1 MKAQDLNYKKTQ
13 LTEGVIDRLRY
24 IVDNNDARRVQF
36 DNGEVLTV
44 DLFTASAIVALYNAV
59 SEENK
64 NKIEDKIGQSKQAF
78 YKIADFAFSNV
89 KENTQTGRG
98 DILVNDSTET
108 IKMTESAYAAKPK
121 SSKLTIKD
129 QPYILINKP
138 GIGETAYS
146 VEFTKKHPV
155 LEQKEF
161 EEGTR
166 IHAGVGKKGGAGI
179 SGVVMKEENG
189 YVFFRSDEGKNCKAP
204 KEKVVPVSDIKF
216 NEGKDVPS
224 KHQEKIAKDT
234 VKNPDKALLGGPSV
248 EEAEKMLKDKFGYTD
263 AQITKLKK
271 TANEGKHSKSR
282 AQQAAIAISKK
293 EKKESINEKSVSKDQ
308 QQAAGAALAAK
319 KGETP
324 VSELQGASKEMYD
337 SMTKKEL
344 EDFAGTKH
352 AGLPEKVNEA
362 KDYKAEKNSDGRY
375 TIWTVGETGSRQDV
389 VKDGLTKAQAKKMI
403 DKLYSKDMGLIDED
417 SIDENAFNQAAASAA
432 KAGKKEF
439 EFDGETYPVEM
450 DKETAK
456 EILEDSENVD
466 IEQWIK
472 QYKKREDNNMHSEN
486 VVELARLVGDDK
498 HVEVAQKILDRVG
511 NTGYIEPK
519 VAKAQYNLHRIL
531 WNRLLEQYG
540 DVYYEVELDESVHID
555 DEEGWTDKAVQDPG
569 DYGPLAGAEMA
580 KTQLHYII
588 YAVDRIK
595 ECMREGVHLPNWLQN
610 KISSIHYDMQGIH
623 SYMEG
628 SRLKGQFGRQI
639 SEGYHVGS
647 DYGPE
652 AATNMARTQLGF
664 IKYAAQDIIN
674 CTDEGTAI
682 PEWYQNKI
690 ARLHRG
696 METVF
701 SYMQGKRHSDVDGDT
716 EKTMDMAT
724 PASKPAPATGAAF
737 FGGDDEEY
745 IPEEKSKQ
753 KRRKKISESV
763 QSDWDID
770 KRVQAALD
778 SPFTDPAESSEDVK
792 RRLLSNRKKAE
803 KKITQKVFVPING
816 ALFALSDMLVH
827 PRGKRAIAD
836 AYFGEKEREFLK
848 EIKEEIQSIHDKIE
862 GSSVID
868 PD

>member
-1 MKAQDLNYKKTQ
+1 MNVQDLKTPTAK
-13 LTEGVIDRLRY
+13 LNEGVIDRLRK
-24 IVDNNDARRVQF
+24 ITDDHQAMRVQF
-36 DNGEVLTV
+36 DDGDALEV
-44 DLFTASAIVALYNAV
+44 DAFTASAIVALHNALG
-59 SEENK
+59 ETQKGMLEQ
-64 NKIEDKIGQSKQAF
+64 KIGKSKDMF
-78 YKIADFAFSNV
+78 YRIADFAFQKIN
-89 KENTQTGRG
+89 ENTTIGRG
-98 DILVNDSTET
+98 DILINEDTET
-108 IKMTESAYAAKPK
+108 VKMTEGSYNVKPK
-121 SSKLTIKD
+121 SSKLMIND

-146 VEFTKKHPV
+146 VQFTKNIPI
-155 LEQKEF
+155 LEEKEF

-166 IHAGVGKKGGAGI
+166 VHAGHGKKGGAGI
-179 SGVVMKEENG
+179 SGVVTKEENG
-189 YVFFRSDEGKNCKAP
+189 YVFIRSDEGKNYKAP
-204 KEKVVPVSDIKF
+204 KEKVMPI
-216 NEGKDVPS
+216 S
-224 KHQEKIAKDT
+224 KIEFSEQKKKTKMRKKDT
-234 VKNPDKALLGGPSV
+234 RLS
-248 EEAEKMLKDKFGYTD
+248 E
-263 AQITKLKK
+263 
-271 TANEGKHSKSR
+271 
-282 AQQAAIAISKK
+282 
-293 EKKESINEKSVSKDQ
+293 SKDYT
-308 QQAAGAALAAK
+308 A
-319 KGETP
+319 
-324 VSELQGASKEMYD
+324 V
-337 SMTKKEL
+337 
-344 EDFAGTKH
+344 
-352 AGLPEKVNEA
+352 
-362 KDYKAEKNSDGRY
+362 KDNDGQY
-375 TIWTVGETGSRQDV
+375 TVWTVGEAGSRQDV
-389 VKDGLTKAQAKKMI
+389 VKGGLTKSQAKKMI
-403 DKLYSKDMGLIDED
+403 DKLYSKDMGLVDE
-417 SIDENAFNQAAASAA
+417 SGLDENAFNQAAAAAA

-498 HVEVAQKILDRVG
+498 HIEVAQKILDRIG
-511 NTGYIEPK
+511 NTGYVEPK

-531 WNRLLEQYG
+531 WDRLLEQYG
-540 DVYYEVELDESVHID
+540 DVYSEVELDESAQID

-701 SYMQGKRHSDVDGDT
+701 SYMQGKRHSDVDGET

-737 FGGDDEEY
+737 FGGDEEEY
-745 IPEEKSKQ
+745 IPEEKSKK

-763 QSDWDID
+763 QSDWDVD
-770 KRVQAALD
+770 KRVQDALE
-778 SPFTDPAESSEDVK
+778 SPFTDPSESPEDIK

-803 KKITQKVFVPING
+803 KQITQKVFVPING

-827 PRGKRAIAD
+827 PRGLTAVAD
-836 AYFGEKEREFLK
+836 AYFGENEREFLK